1 MSQVFHQHRVSVN
14 CMHPS
19 KTVAICLFAVAIS
32 ELAGLFAGIEL
43 QITVV
48 TTARALGAIVILIAS
63 LFGFFRHKTNP
74 IVNKY
79 DWKSYLI
86 IAGSMM
92 WTVGSLIQLY

>member
-1 MSQVFHQHRVSVN
+1 VN

-32 ELAGLFAGIEL
+32 ELAGLYVGTEL
-43 QITVV
+43 QITVA
-48 TTARALGAIVILIAS
+48 TTAQALGAIVILIAS

-74 IVNKY
+74 IVNEY
-79 DWKSYLI
+79 DWKSHLI
-86 IAGSMM
+86 IAGSVM